1 MWRPG
6 STDHWRAAALALTLL
21 ALAGCSAVGGGERNV
36 RSDAGP
42 PTALVERFD
51 EAVLRLGTG
60 DEAFARSEFQAL
72 AREYPDYAGPAL
84 NLALLH
90 EREGKD
96 AEALAWLAVAAER
109 CARCGAV
116 WNELGVIRRRE
127 GRFADAEQ
135 AYRRAIELEPSFG
148 LAYYNLAVL
157 YDLYLQRPQLA
168 LDFYRQYLDGAPDPE
183 LSAVVTRWLSDL
195 ERRVQAPA
203 KAARAGEE
211 G

>member
-1 MWRPG
+1 LIDRG
-6 STDHWRAAALALTLL
+6 LAASL
-21 ALAGCSAVGGGERNV
+21 ALAIVPVLSGCGVMGGGERSS
-36 RSDAGP
+36 RAATAGP
-42 PTALVERFD
+42 PAALVARFD

-60 DEAFARSEFQAL
+60 DEAFARSEFESL
-72 AREYPDYAGPAL
+72 AREYPDFAGSAL

-90 EREGKD
+90 GRQGHEGP
-96 AEALAWLAVAAER
+96 ALAWLAIAAER
-109 CARCGAV
+109 CERCGAV

-168 LDFYRQYLDGAPDPE
+168 LDLYRQYLDGTPDPE
-183 LSAVVTRWLSDL
+183 LSAAVTRWVSDL
-195 ERRVQAPA
+195 ERRVQTPA